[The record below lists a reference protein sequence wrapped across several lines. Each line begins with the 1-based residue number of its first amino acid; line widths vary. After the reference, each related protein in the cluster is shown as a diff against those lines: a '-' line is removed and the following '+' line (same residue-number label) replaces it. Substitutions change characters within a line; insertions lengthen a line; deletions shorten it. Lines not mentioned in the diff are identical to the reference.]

1 MRLHEI
7 VSGTMRMVSGM
18 TIRYGVIQITL
29 VTLSMET

>member
-7 VSGTMRMVSGM
+7 VSGTMRMVSVM
-18 TIRYGVIQITL
+18 TIPYGVIQITL

>member
-7 VSGTMRMVSGM
+7 VSGTMRMVSVM

-29 VTLSMET
+29 VKPSMGT